1 MRKCILLAWILLLAN
16 GVRAQTI
23 DSLLVDSLMQLLQ
36 HTTSY
41 DTKLEVLGQLSD
53 EYSYTDSTTSLEY
66 AYQMKKLAEEKKDER
81 GRAFAYYRMAGA
93 YLEAYKFEKAKEL
106 YKLTAEILEKD
117 TSYSGQSTLG
127 KVWFNYGLV
136 YQREGDLHTHL
147 EYLIE
152 KTIPINERLKDT
164 LNLGKNYHNIGLIFK
179 NIKEYEKALHYF
191 QKSSLMLEN
200 YAHVPELKDNLIK
213 IVETM
218 LYLDVEDNLRDSAFS
233 ILQRARVLLDQY
245 PDMMSEVLYL
255 QAMGMCY
262 EYFDQSLTQA
272 DSYYEKASELAEKG
286 KMISM
291 LNGLTL
297 RRFYIKDK
305 QENYT
310 AGLKLLEKNYYSYSE
325 YLTPRDQLLHIRHMM
340 RMQENLGNT
349 MAALELHKK
358 YNTLSDSVHASEM
371 SLKMQELEQKY
382 AAKEKE
388 TQIIKLN
395 QVAQEQQIQIE
406 RNRQWVYLLIVAML
420 FLVGFFFARQNIN
433 RKKNQIAKQQAE
445 LLEQRI
451 EKMKQEQHI
460 SHFAAVLEGQEQER
474 KRLAIDLHDGLGGAL
489 SGIRLKL
496 SRVIRDGTTQSVN
509 GDNGTLKSIA
519 GELDHSINDLRHIAR
534 NMMPE
539 SLLKY
544 GLIEAIKDFC
554 RSMETEKT
562 SISFQAFD
570 VEENRMSQAVQIMVF
585 RIFQELI
592 TNTIKHA
599 KAGNILAQFLQQQN
613 TVSITVEDDGVGF
626 DTGARFEGIGL
637 TTLKNR
643 VSFLGGKLDMHS
655 EKGIGT
661 TTNIEFDIKDEPAN
675 RNHYN

>member
-1 MRKCILLAWILLLAN
+1 MRKCVLLVCILVLTN
-16 GVRAQTI
+16 GVRGQTTNG
-23 DSLLVDSLMQLLQ
+23 LLVDSLVQLLQ

-41 DTKLEVLGQLSD
+41 NTKLEVLGLLAN
-53 EYSYTDSTTSLEY
+53 EYSYSDSASSLKY
-66 AYQMKKLAEEKKDER
+66 AHQMKKLAEEEKDER
-81 GRAFAYYRMAGA
+81 GRGLAYYRIGGA
-93 YLEAYKFEKAKEL
+93 YLEAYQFDKAKEL
-106 YKLTAEILEKD
+106 YKLAAEILEKD
-117 TSYSGQSTLG
+117 TSYLGQSTLG
-127 KVWFNYGLV
+127 KVWFNYGLA
-136 YQREGDLHTHL
+136 YQREGDLHTQL

-152 KTIPINERLKDT
+152 KTIPINEQLKDT
-164 LNLGKNYHNIGLIFK
+164 LSLGKDYHNIGLIFK
-179 NIKEYEKALHYF
+179 NIKEYEKALQYF

-200 YAHVPELKDNLIK
+200 YAYVPELKDNLVRIA
-213 IVETM
+213 ETM
-218 LYLDVEDNLRDSAFS
+218 LYLDVDDHLRDSAFS
-233 ILQRARVLLDQY
+233 ILQRAKVLLDQY
-245 PDMMSEVLYL
+245 PDMMSEILYL
-255 QAMGMCY
+255 QAMGMCH
-262 EYFDQSLTQA
+262 EYFDLSLTQA
-272 DSYYEKASELAEKG
+272 DSYYKKASDLAEKS
-286 KMISM
+286 KMIPM
-291 LNGLTL
+291 LTGLNI

-305 QENYT
+305 QEDFA
-310 AGLKLLEKNYYSYSE
+310 AGLKLLENNYHNYAE
-325 YLTPRDQLLHIRHMM
+325 YLTLRDQLLHVRHMM

-349 MAALELHKK
+349 TAALELHKK
-358 YNTLSDSVHASEM
+358 YNILSDSVHASEM
-371 SLKMQELEQKY
+371 SLKIQELEQKY

-395 QVAQEQQIQIE
+395 QVAQEQQMQIE
-406 RNRQWVYLLIVAML
+406 RNRQWVYLLIVAIL

-433 RKKNQIAKQQAE
+433 RKKNQIARQQAE

-496 SRVIRDGTTQSVN
+496 SRVIRDGATQTVN
-509 GDNGTLKSIA
+509 EDNSALKNIA

-554 RSMETEKT
+554 RSMETEKNR
-562 SISFQAFD
+562 ISFQAFD
-570 VEENRMSQAVQIMVF
+570 VEETRMSQAVQIMVF

-599 KAGNILAQFLQQQN
+599 KATNILAQFLQQQH

-626 DTGARFEGIGL
+626 DTGAAFEGIGL

-643 VSFLGGKLDMHS
+643 VSFLGGKLDIHA
-655 EKGIGT
+655 EKGVGT
-661 TTNIEFDIKDEPAN
+661 TTNIEFDIKDEPE
-675 RNHYN
+675 